1 MTDNQKIVNVNMTF
15 KNIDA
20 TAPIRQ
26 YADNKLTNCLRKF
39 AHTNM
44 EAHLVLTVEK
54 NRQIAEISI
63 HLDGANLQGKEESDD
78 LYKSIDALVDSLTV
92 QLRKHKEKLIKHH

>member
-1 MTDNQKIVNVNMTF
+1 MTEIQKIVNVSMTF

-20 TAPIRQ
+20 TEPIKQ
-26 YADNKLTNCLRKF
+26 YADNKIKNCLRKF
-39 AHTNM
+39 AHADM
-44 EAHLVLTVEK
+44 EAHLVLAVER

-63 HLDGANLQGKEESDD
+63 RFNGSKLQGKEESDD
-78 LYKSIDALVDSLTV
+78 LYKSIDALVDSLTM